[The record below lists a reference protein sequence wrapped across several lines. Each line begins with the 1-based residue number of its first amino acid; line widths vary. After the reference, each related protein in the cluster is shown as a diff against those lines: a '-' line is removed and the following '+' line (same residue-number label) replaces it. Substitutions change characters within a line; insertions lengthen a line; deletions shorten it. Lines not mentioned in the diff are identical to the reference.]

1 MQKIKNIIKKII
13 PAGVF
18 KFFQPFYHYALSLAG
33 AIVYG
38 FPSRSMYVVAVTG
51 TKGKS
56 STTEIINSIF
66 EKAGYKTALTNTIR
80 FKIGTKSEKNLYKM
94 SMPGRFFM
102 QNFLYR
108 AKKAGC
114 THVVL
119 EMTSEGARQFRHKW
133 IEIDAFVFTNISPEH
148 IESHGSYEK
157 YIEAKLSIA
166 HLLETSHKPN
176 KISVIN
182 TDEAEA
188 EKFLAVRAD
197 KKVSYS
203 IKNAEPYS
211 TEDNNTFFTFAGA
224 EIRPKLIGL
233 FNIYNALVSASLAQA
248 MGIPAKTIK
257 AGIES
262 VAGIDGRVQKIQAGQ
277 EFDVIVDY
285 AHTPDSLEKLYL
297 AFSNQRIISV
307 LGNTGGG
314 RDTWKRPEMAR
325 IADKYAARIILTNED
340 PYDEDP
346 EKIVNEMRSAI
357 TEKPVDI
364 IMDRREA
371 IAKALSFARLG
382 NVVLITGKGTDP
394 YIMASGGRKIPW
406 SDAEVARE
414 EIKKLLGKNRP
425 R

>member
-1 MQKIKNIIKKII
+1 MKNILKKII
-13 PAGVF
+13 PRSVF
-18 KFFQPFYHYALSLAG
+18 KFFQPAYHYSLALLG
-33 AIVYG
+33 AIFYR
-38 FPSRSMYVVAVTG
+38 FPARSMYVVAVTG

-56 STTEIINSIF
+56 STVEIINSIF

-80 FKIGTKSEKNLYKM
+80 FKIGTNSQKNLYKM
-94 SMPGRFFM
+94 SMPGLFFM

-133 IEIDAFVFTNISPEH
+133 IDIDAFVFTNLSPEH

-157 YIEAKLSIA
+157 YIEAKVSIGK
-166 HLLETSHKPN
+166 LLETSTKKN
-176 KISVIN
+176 TISVIN
-182 TDEAEA
+182 ADEKEA
-188 EKFLAVRAD
+188 SHFTVLKAV
-197 KKVSYS
+197 KKISYS
-203 IKNAEPYS
+203 LKNAEPYS
-211 TEDNNTFFTFAGA
+211 VEENNTFFTFAGT

-233 FNIYNALVSASLAQA
+233 FNIYNSLAAASLAQA
-248 MGIPAKTIK
+248 MNIPTETIR
-257 AGIES
+257 AGVENVS
-262 VAGIDGRVQKIQAGQ
+262 VIDGRVQKIQAGQ
-277 EFDVIVDY
+277 DFDVIVDY
-285 AHTPDSLEKLYL
+285 AHTPDSLEKLYQ
-297 AFSNQRIISV
+297 AFPNQRQIVV

-314 RDTWKRPEMAR
+314 RDTWKRPEMAK

-346 EKIVNEMRSAI
+346 EKIVNEMRAAI

-414 EIKKLLGKNRP
+414 EIKKLLNKNQSR
-425 R
+425 